1 MLYICNNT
9 GRDSLQ
15 STVYSLQSTSPSPTA
30 ANSLM
35 ILRQARESDF
45 AHLETFVWQ
54 AIFPAFDQPGLT
66 DAQRAEND
74 AMVETARTVVI
85 SSLGNEHHSV
95 FVAINPKSKTLA
107 GYIIADASPRAY
119 AEIVQLI
126 VKRAFWGKGVAAEL
140 LGLATEFIG
149 RDRAVSL
156 SVRHYNE
163 RAVAFFAK
171 HDFLNTGET
180 AGNHAIPRSLL
191 LREAYEEVAPPI
203 STPATQEVDDAWLDF
218 PTASDE
224 PVFEALPDY
233 TLSIDDEPLFETGVN
248 ALKVEDPDSFIPEES
263 SLTDAQLTELEAF
276 IARARAK
283 KGRSAEV
290 NARVTAINAPEK
302 AASSPKQASKSNL
315 SPAQKKE
322 KPANKHP
329 EVVFEIDY
337 GEEKRP
343 QPKPALSTASATTT
357 SGPAVKKSTLTAEPS
372 FEFAFSGAPPK
383 KTDDGPTSSTKAGST
398 REPISKTVAEEKAIL
413 APKKKAAHK
422 HCPDCDSRIPAV
434 ARFCFSCG
442 YPQPDEEPME
452 TPAGGQAPEEVLLL
466 DELPITKA
474 TQKMDT
480 SAFTAKPK
488 PAAPESASANT
499 STTSSDKKLKKT
511 VTPAE
516 LKQAFRNHLQDRV
529 LAYFGERK
537 LKKYLSLLEES
548 TAFQQV
554 RDGSLTNLATWLNER
569 QPSRATQDRRR
580 DVLADLA
587 EYFIV
592 ETAAELSNNVLP
604 QRLLRYQ
611 SVNWD
616 TADLFRLVMDYLDFE
631 AESEQVYTDFV
642 AMPAK
647 ALKNAS
653 RSFLRAAKDERIFFI
668 CDQSLISSAK
678 NGFAVTDS
686 GIYWKNVLQP
696 AGAATFTTLKETR
709 LDQGHVVIDGQF
721 FDAGNRLNLK
731 VAVLLDKLRRM

>member
-1 MLYICNNT
+1 
-9 GRDSLQ
+9 
-15 STVYSLQSTSPSPTA
+15 
-30 ANSLM
+30 M

-85 SSLGNEHHSV
+85 SSLGQESHGV
-95 FVAINPKSKTLA
+95 FVALDPKSKTLA
-107 GYIIADASPRAY
+107 GYIIVDASPRAY

-126 VKRAFWGKGVAAEL
+126 VKRAFWGKGVAGEL
-140 LGLATEFIG
+140 LDLATDFIG

-163 RAVAFFAK
+163 RALAFFAK

-191 LREAYEEVAPPI
+191 LREAYEEVVPPVT
-203 STPATQEVDDAWLDF
+203 SEPAARELDDAWLDF

-224 PVFEALPDY
+224 PVFEPLPDY
-233 TLSIDDEPLFETGVN
+233 NLSIEDEPLFETGVN
-248 ALKVEDPDSFIPEES
+248 SLKVEDPDSIIPEES

-283 KGRSAEV
+283 KGRPAEV
-290 NARVTAINAPEK
+290 NARVEPSSPEK
-302 AASSPKQASKSNL
+302 TVSAPKQAPEMPPSS
-315 SPAQKKE
+315 ARKE
-322 KPANKHP
+322 SKPANKHP

-337 GEEKRP
+337 GETKSS
-343 QPKPALSTASATTT
+343 QPEPTTAKTVDREASA
-357 SGPAVKKSTLTAEPS
+357 PAAKKSFPITEPS
-372 FEFAFSGAPPK
+372 FEFAFSGSASN
-383 KTDDGPTSSTKAGST
+383 KTEDRPTSGTNTATTQRPTTES
-398 REPISKTVAEEKAIL
+398 RAEEKPAI
-413 APKKKAAHK
+413 APNKKPAHK

-434 ARFCFSCG
+434 ARFCFNCG
-442 YPQPDEEPME
+442 YPQPDELPLE
-452 TPAGGQAPEEVLLL
+452 TPAGGQAPEEEVLLL
-466 DELPITKA
+466 EELPSVNDNPGA
-474 TQKMDT
+474 DT
-480 SAFTAKPK
+480 SAFTAKHEPTE
-488 PAAPESASANT
+488 PDPVPVET
-499 STTSSDKKLKKT
+499 TTSASDKKLKKT

-516 LKQAFRNHLQDRV
+516 LKQAFRNHLQDRI

-537 LKKYLSLLEES
+537 LKKYLSLLEEN

-569 QPSRATQDRRR
+569 QPSRATRNRRR

-592 ETAAELSNNVLP
+592 ETAAELSNHVLP

-611 SVNWD
+611 SIDWD
-616 TADLFRLVMDYLDFE
+616 TVDLFRLVMDYLDFDS
-631 AESEQVYTDFV
+631 ESEQVYTDFV
-642 AMPAK
+642 AMPTR

-678 NGFAVTDS
+678 NGFAITDS

-709 LDQGHVVIDGQF
+709 LDQGHVIIDGQF

-731 VAVLLDKLRRM
+731 VAVLLDKLRRMH